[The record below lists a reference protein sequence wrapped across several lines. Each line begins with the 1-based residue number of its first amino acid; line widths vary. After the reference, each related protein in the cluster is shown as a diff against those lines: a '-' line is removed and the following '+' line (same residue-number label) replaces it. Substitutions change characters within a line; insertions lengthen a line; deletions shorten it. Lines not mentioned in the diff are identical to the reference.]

1 MTPLRWL
8 GCLLVVTAS
17 LVPRLADAAD
27 KLNVLF
33 IVSDDLNVRLGCY
46 GDEHART
53 PQIDRLAARGVRFD
67 RAYCQ
72 NPLCNPSRASFLTGL
87 RTDTLRVYELET
99 HFRENVPDAV
109 TLPQTFQRHGYTT
122 ARVGKLFHYNVP
134 ASIGTDGFDDLPSW
148 HRTVNP
154 RGRDTAD
161 EDLIFTL
168 TPEAKGAARVSGSLS
183 WLAADGTDAEQTDGM
198 IADAATKLLH
208 ELRDGPFF
216 LGVGFF
222 RPHTPYVAPK
232 PWFALHPLNEMPTP
246 RAPEGWLATVPAA
259 AREHRKPQEDH
270 LTEEHRRLAIQAYY
284 ATVSF
289 LDAQVGRV
297 LEALD
302 KEGLA
307 SKTIVVFTSDH
318 GYQLGEHELWQK
330 RSLYEWSLRVP
341 LIVSVP
347 GNPANG
353 MAAKSPVELV
363 DLHATLAELCGLPA
377 PQTEGTSLA
386 SLVRH
391 PDLSLGKPAFSQI
404 ARTDNAIPRERKM
417 DQVTYHGHTIR
428 TDRYRYIEWDGG
440 AKGAELYDELAD
452 PEELKNLIDDPAHA
466 QTVATLKQQLAQ
478 QFPHRRPHELPNPR
492 GFVKLFDGKSVDGW
506 VQRGG
511 TATYRV
517 ENGILIGRT
526 AEGSKN
532 TFLCPP
538 RDYGDFE
545 LEFDVRCD
553 PELNSGVQIRSHEY
567 AEDTPQP
574 SMPKR
579 IRAAGE
585 VYGYQCEIAD
595 RSRGSAGNFWDE
607 ARWTKW
613 WAEPSA
619 AGKDAYRDG
628 EWNRY
633 RIVAQGDR
641 IRSWVNG
648 VPVAD
653 FRDPLDASGFLGFQ
667 VHSIKAGTGPYEVRW
682 RDIRIREL
690 NSKTEIR

>member
-1 MTPLRWL
+1 MSPLRL
-8 GCLLVVTAS
+8 GGLLFVVAS
-17 LVPRLADAAD
+17 LCPLFSDAAE
-27 KLNVLF
+27 KLNVLL

-53 PQIDRLAARGVRFD
+53 PNIDRLAARGVRFD

-87 RTDTLRVYELET
+87 RTDTLRIYENDT
-99 HFRENVPDAV
+99 HFREIVPDVV
-109 TLPQTFQRHGYTT
+109 TLPQTFQRNGYTT
-122 ARVGKLFHYNVP
+122 VRVGKLFHYNVP

-154 RGRDTAD
+154 RGRDKDD
-161 EDLIFTL
+161 EDRIFTV
-168 TPEAKGAARVSGSLS
+168 TPEAKGAARFGGSLS

-198 IADAATKLLH
+198 IADAAATLLH
-208 ELRDGPFF
+208 ELKDGPFF

-232 PWFALHPLNEMPTP
+232 PWFALHPLNHLPTP

-259 AREHRKPQEDH
+259 ARDHRKPQEDH
-270 LTEEHRRLAIQAYY
+270 LTDDIRQHAIQAYY
-284 ATVSF
+284 ASVSF
-289 LDAQVGRV
+289 MDAQLGRV
-297 LEALD
+297 LDALD
-302 KEGLA
+302 REGLT
-307 SKTIVVFTSDH
+307 SKTIVVFISDH

-347 GNPANG
+347 GNAANG
-353 MAAKSPVELV
+353 SVAKSPVELV

-386 SLVRH
+386 KLVRH
-391 PDLSLGKPAFSQI
+391 PEQSLGLPAFSQI

-417 DQVTYHGHTIR
+417 DQVVYHGHTIR

-440 AKGAELYDELAD
+440 EKGAELYDELAD
-452 PEELKNLIDDPAHA
+452 PEELKNLVNDPAHA
-466 QTVATLKQQLAQ
+466 ATVAMLKQQLAK
-478 QFPHRRPHELPNPR
+478 QFPHRRPHQLPHPR
-492 GFVKLFDGKSVDGW
+492 GFVKLFDGQSVENW
-506 VQRGG
+506 IRRGG
-511 TATYRV
+511 TAAYRV
-517 ENGILIGRT
+517 ENGLLIGRT

-545 LEFDVRCD
+545 LEFDVLCD

-579 IRAAGE
+579 IRSAGE

-595 RSRGSAGNFWDE
+595 RSKGTAGNFWDE

-613 WAEPSA
+613 WAEPSV

-653 FRDPLDASGFLGFQ
+653 FRDSLDASGFLGFQ
-667 VHSIKAGTGPYEVRW
+667 VHGIKAGTGPYEVRW

-690 NSKTEIR
+690 KPGEVVR